1 VITDILTMMWK
12 EWREL
17 VVHRGSLRST
27 LGTAAVLI
35 LLLGVV
41 LPLRIGAPWL
51 SSPLYLAYW
60 GWVPSVLVST
70 LIADSFAGERE
81 RHTLDTLLASRL
93 GDFAILFGK
102 IGASVAYSCAITLA
116 LLLTGLIVVNVSD
129 WAGSPVGPS
138 RLMGA
143 AAVSLT
149 ILVSLATAAAGAL
162 ASLRAAT
169 VRQAQQTLN
178 VVLMSLALVP
188 LLGAE
193 LLPAETRNQLAARAA
208 ALDPA
213 VGLGGAVLLLLAV
226 DVLLVA
232 AAAYRFRRSQLLLD

>member
-1 VITDILTMMWK
+1 VIADILTMMWK

-17 VVHRGSLRST
+17 VFHPASLRST
-27 LGTAAVLI
+27 LATAAVLI
-35 LLLGVV
+35 VLLGVIF
-41 LPLRIGAPWL
+41 PLRIGAAWL
-51 SSPLYLAYW
+51 HSPLFLAYW
-60 GWVPSVLVST
+60 GWVPSVLGST

-93 GDFAILFGK
+93 GDLAILLGK
-102 IGASVAYSCAITLA
+102 IGAAVAYSCAITLA
-116 LLLTGLIVVNVSD
+116 LLLTGLVVVNVAD
-129 WAGSPVGPS
+129 WPGHPVGPS
-138 RLMGA
+138 PFMGA

-149 ILVSLATAAAGAL
+149 VLVSVATAAGGAL

-193 LLPAETRNQLAARAA
+193 LLPGEAQNQLVDWAA
-208 ALDPA
+208 AFDPA
-213 VGLGGAVLLLLAV
+213 VWLGSTVLLLIGV
-226 DVLLVA
+226 DVLLLVA
-232 AAAYRFRRSQLLLD
+232 AAHRFRRSQLLLD